1 MDFKKVILIA
11 FVLSGM
17 AALIYEVVWIRPLQF
32 VLGSTI
38 YTVSIIFASFMAG
51 LALGSFIISKYTDE
65 IKNLPA
71 AYAFLELGIGLYGVF
86 LLIIFNIL
94 PDVYRTIYALHQN
107 FYFFEFVQFLL
118 AFAVLLIPTML
129 MGATFPIIAKFYTT
143 EKIGKGIGEVYSA
156 NNIGA
161 IIGSFAAG
169 FILIPL
175 LGIKASIIFAG
186 AINVSIAFIIIS
198 MSNKNLSK
206 KIIPTCVIIFLALAF
221 VGNYNIQKMH
231 SGGFYRTSEIQKQL
245 GPVIYYEEGLYA
257 TVTVRELYGKG
268 KALFINGKAQGGY
281 EITDLRV
288 NFLLA
293 YLPALI
299 NSEIEDSL
307 VIGLGTGTTSGQ
319 HAQISKVTTVEIEP
333 KILGAVPHFNT
344 FNLNVLENPN
354 HKLIIDDG
362 RNYLL
367 KNKEK
372 YNVIIPEPSDP
383 WQSFS
388 SALFSKEFLELA
400 SEDLG
405 EEGLYLQWVPIYQMS
420 PEDFR
425 NFYKTF
431 TSVFP
436 NVVAFAN
443 IKPDENTPVRFETS
457 ELIFVGSKKKI
468 KIREEELNENYN
480 NLPEISKQ
488 GLRAIRLSSG
498 SEVYNLVVFISEQ
511 MQGYADDAKLI
522 TDDKPILEFST
533 AKNVLN
539 QNPKEVINDI
549 EQFIQK

>member
-257 TVTVRELYGKG
+257 TVTVREL
-268 KALFINGKAQGGY
+268 
-281 EITDLRV
+281 
-288 NFLLA
+288 
-293 YLPALI
+293 
-299 NSEIEDSL
+299 
-307 VIGLGTGTTSGQ
+307 
-319 HAQISKVTTVEIEP
+319 
-333 KILGAVPHFNT
+333 
-344 FNLNVLENPN
+344 
-354 HKLIIDDG
+354 
-362 RNYLL
+362 
-367 KNKEK
+367 
-372 YNVIIPEPSDP
+372 
-383 WQSFS
+383 
-388 SALFSKEFLELA
+388 
-400 SEDLG
+400 
-405 EEGLYLQWVPIYQMS
+405 
-420 PEDFR
+420 
-425 NFYKTF
+425 
-431 TSVFP
+431 
-436 NVVAFAN
+436 
-443 IKPDENTPVRFETS
+443 
-457 ELIFVGSKKKI
+457 
-468 KIREEELNENYN
+468 
-480 NLPEISKQ
+480 
-488 GLRAIRLSSG
+488 
-498 SEVYNLVVFISEQ
+498 
-511 MQGYADDAKLI
+511 
-522 TDDKPILEFST
+522 
-533 AKNVLN
+533 
-539 QNPKEVINDI
+539 
-549 EQFIQK
+549 